1 MVLVHLKLLNL
12 VYAATHL
19 KLNCEAVI

>member
-1 MVLVHLKLLNL
+1 VVLVHLKLLNL
-12 VYAATHL
+12 VYAAAHL